1 VGAVATVTAPVTTGP
16 LLVLPGDV
24 DHETWLAARRKCIGA
39 SDVAA
44 ILGIS
49 PWQGPLHI
57 WLDKMGQLNWD
68 GNAATKW
75 GTRFEDDVLDE
86 FIANHP
92 ELIVTPKPG
101 MFACPVEPWR
111 TVSLDAEALSE
122 EHGLE
127 VVEIKTGQERRQSE
141 GAWGEPGTDQIP
153 PYFLT
158 QVTWA
163 CDIRQAS
170 HWRLAFLPLDELED
184 YREYEGDFSPAL
196 AEQLR
201 DQVRAWRET
210 HIVGGV
216 EPAADGLTDTFDILT
231 DRRKVRELATEGEI
245 PREALLWQAG
255 YIANHNA
262 INEFTDVKAEYGAL
276 LRQALLAAGVEI
288 GTVDGQTVTTW
299 KRSKAG
305 KPTFKVIGV

>member
-1 VGAVATVTAPVTTGP
+1 MSAPTTAAPV
-16 LLVLPGDV
+16 LVLPGDV
-24 DHETWLAARRKCIGA
+24 DRETWLEARRQCIGA

-44 ILGIS
+44 VLGIS
-49 PWQGPLHI
+49 PWQGPLHV

-75 GTRFEDDVLDE
+75 GTRFEDDVLEE
-86 FIANHP
+86 FIEGHP

-127 VVEIKTGQERRQSE
+127 VIEIKTGQERRQRE
-141 GAWGEPGTDQIP
+141 EEWGDPGTDQIP
-153 PYFLT
+153 LHYLT

-163 CDIRQAS
+163 CDIRRAK

-201 DQVRAWRET
+201 DRVRAWRET

-216 EPAADGLTDTFDILT
+216 EPAADRLDDTLGLLA
-231 DRRKVRELATEGEI
+231 DRRADRELAPKGEI

-255 YIANHNA
+255 YIANHQA
-262 INEFTDVKAEYGAL
+262 INEFTETKAEYGAL
-276 LRQALLAAGVEI
+276 LRQALIAAGVEV
-288 GTVDGQTVTTW
+288 GTVDGQIVTTW